1 MLKFQF
7 AHAALFVLLA
17 NLLYFIVEFYIGKN
31 VASVSLFADSI
42 DFLEDAAVN
51 FIVLVSLYFSFKIKK
66 YVSILLALMLL
77 LPAGAAFYTAFEK
90 IFIPSVPLSSSLALT
105 SCGAL
110 AVNLVCAIVL
120 AKFKNTSGSL
130 SKAAFLS
137 SRNDAIANFAMIFA
151 AGLTSVWPSIWPD
164 LLVGLAIASINL
176 DSAKEIF
183 ETVNSEN

>member
-1 MLKFQF
+1 
-7 AHAALFVLLA
+7 
-17 NLLYFIVEFYIGKN
+17 
-31 VASVSLFADSI
+31 
-42 DFLEDAAVN
+42 
-51 FIVLVSLYFSFKIKK
+51 
-66 YVSILLALMLL
+66 
-77 LPAGAAFYTAFEK
+77 
-90 IFIPSVPLSSSLALT
+90 
-105 SCGAL
+105 L